1 MMLKL
6 KLAQLKGKDD
16 MLNGIYYYHPSV
28 ESIQKYANYFCKD
41 LELSPI
47 NDKMIS

>member
-6 KLAQLKGKDD
+6 KLQLKGKDD

-28 ESIQKYANYFCKD
+28 ESIQKYANLLRKD
-41 LELSPI
+41 LGI
-47 NDKMIS
+47 ITY